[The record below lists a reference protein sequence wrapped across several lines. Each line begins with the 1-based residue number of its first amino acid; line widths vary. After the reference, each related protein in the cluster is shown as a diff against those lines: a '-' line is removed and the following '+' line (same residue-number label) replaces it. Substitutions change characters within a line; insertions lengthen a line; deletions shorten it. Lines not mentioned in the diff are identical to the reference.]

1 MSVAKDDPDPLMR
14 RVALRAVSGPIRKHV
29 MIRTKRGMIDEMDPD
44 ELGYAPLDQFPDGSD
59 QMFFQPRAEVL
70 DLPGNMI
77 YFRNEKV
84 EPLVQQLEEL
94 KQRIHSI
101 PLPKIHG
108 EQSEPPSDVLSVPES
123 PSNQPRES
131 PSPSQ

>member
-1 MSVAKDDPDPLMR
+1 
-14 RVALRAVSGPIRKHV
+14 LRAVSGPIRKHV
-29 MIRTKRGMIDEMDPD
+29 MIRTRRGMIDEMDPD
-44 ELGYAPLDQFPDGSD
+44 ELGYAPLDQFPDRSD

-77 YFRNEKV
+77 YFRNQKV

-108 EQSEPPSDVLSVPES
+108 EQSEPPSDVPSVPES
-123 PSNQPRES
+123 PSNQPSKS

>member
-1 MSVAKDDPDPLMR
+1 MR

-84 EPLVQQLEEL
+84 EPLVRQLEEL

-108 EQSEPPSDVLSVPES
+108 EQSEPPSDVPSVPES
-123 PSNQPRES
+123 PSNQPSES
-131 PSPSQ
+131 PSPSD